1 MEPAMSNADTS
12 CDRHAPEL
20 ARTLT
25 AGGDPVGWMAAAA
38 FSHFLESGFKVTLVE
53 TEAIR
58 TVGVGEET
66 ILQIPVFKQA
76 LGIDVDASICATQ
89 ARSMW
94 TSS

>member
-1 MEPAMSNADTS
+1 MSNADTS
-12 CDRHAPEL
+12 RDRHAPEL
-20 ARTLT
+20 VGTLT
-25 AGGDPVGWMAAAA
+25 AGGDPVGWMAASA
-38 FSHFLESGFKVTLVE
+38 FSHFLESSFKVTLVE

-66 ILQIPVFKQA
+66 ILQIPVFNQA
-76 LGIDVDASICATQ
+76 LVIDVDASICATQ